1 MRSIFVIALL
11 LFVTTTFA
19 QEDADA
25 AAPAEDAA
33 ENAEGDENKED
44 ECEEAWEY
52 LEFLKAEIK
61 EKIEIILQETLFEPS
76 TLLETTVGNAMT
88 QVLAIRDSILE
99 RTKQIRQKDDSITIC
114 PDQDVNQDQ
123 FLTTARMEVMTVL
136 LSLIEQNAATPE
148 KLQEIGKQLLSVRTK
163 VNTEITRII
172 MLRETGGGRPP
183 VRSGDCDCGI
193 LEDVVVGL
201 NGVIGEEDTDAEV
214 IEVGAEEATGD
225 DAAPAEDA
233 AAAPAEGA
241 EDAEGAEGAEGGDDM
256 SPVQGLT
263 MTLML
268 IDTRIEELYN
278 EILTELD
285 EEKRTTAFEELTN
298 LKDISLQMN
307 DVIAK
312 MIEED
317 PESEDGKRK
326 VQKLVDRDVK
336 KLRNDVERQVAQ
348 CKQDCPSECDS
359 CGSAKI
365 EELKL
370 KLQEH
375 KSIIEDL
382 EDEEAKD
389 NIRNDLM
396 QYLTKANTEMT
407 DLLKQ
412 KAESED
418 GATLEDCGREELE
431 VLEAVKGPLW
441 MMVNVSIFETEDV
454 LGEMITALEAAL
466 DEMGGKY
473 CSSTPQRDNPPIG
486 EDDTCGLEEIN
497 KARDFIQ
504 EIDDIISENLFKA
517 GDDDVQ
523 ARRDAML
530 GIIDLKSLMD
540 DRVRQL
546 YIGEPI
552 CHEEV
557 HQIKNTYN
565 DQLTKCLA
573 EMMNPRVDFGSKSRA
588 ERVQCVK
595 ELRIAIEDRRG
606 VLLLREV
613 EKSIQQAQG
622 ASADEEVAES

>member
-19 QEDADA
+19 QDDAAA

-33 ENAEGDENKED
+33 ENAGGDENKED

-61 EKIEIILQETLFEPS
+61 EKIEAILQETLFKPS
-76 TLLETTVGNAMT
+76 TLLETTVGESMAK
-88 QVLAIRDSILE
+88 VLEIRDSILG
-99 RTKQIRQKDDSITIC
+99 RTKKIRQNDESITIC
-114 PDQDVNQDQ
+114 LDQDVNQDQ

-136 LSLIEQNAATPE
+136 LSLIEQEAATPE

-172 MLRETGGGRPP
+172 MLRETGGTIRRPP
-183 VRSGDCDCGI
+183 TGECDCGI

-201 NGVIGEEDTDAEV
+201 NGVIGEDTDAEV
-214 IEVGAEEATGD
+214 IEEGAEEATGD
-225 DAAPAEDA
+225 DAAPADDA
-233 AAAPAEGA
+233 AAAPAEG
-241 EDAEGAEGAEGGDDM
+241 EEGAEGAEGAEGGDDM

-278 EILTELD
+278 QILTELD

-312 MIEED
+312 MVEED

-336 KLRNDVERQVAQ
+336 KLRNDVERQVSQ

-382 EDEEAKD
+382 EDEEAKE

-418 GATLEDCGREELE
+418 GATLEVCGTEELE

-441 MMVNVSIFETEDV
+441 MMVNVSIFETEAV

-473 CSSTPQRDNPPIG
+473 CSSTPRSDPAPTG
-486 EDDTCGLEEIN
+486 EDDTCDLEEIN

-517 GDDDVQ
+517 GDDDNQ

>member
-19 QEDADA
+19 QDDAAA

-61 EKIEIILQETLFEPS
+61 EKIEVILQETLFKPS
-76 TLLETTVGNAMT
+76 TLLETTVGESMT

-99 RTKQIRQKDDSITIC
+99 RTKKIRQKDESITIC
-114 PDQDVNQDQ
+114 LDQDVNQDQ

-136 LSLIEQNAATPE
+136 LSLIEQDAATPE

-172 MLRETGGGRPP
+172 MLRETGGTRSRPP
-183 VRSGDCDCGI
+183 TGECDCGI
-193 LEDVVVGL
+193 LEDVVIGL
-201 NGVIGEEDTDAEV
+201 NGVIGEDKDAEV
-214 IEVGAEEATGD
+214 IEEGAEEATGD
-225 DAAPAEDA
+225 DAAPADDA
-233 AAAPAEGA
+233 AAAPAEG
-241 EDAEGAEGAEGGDDM
+241 EEGAEGAEGGDDM

-278 EILTELD
+278 QILTELD

-307 DVIAK
+307 DVIVK
-312 MIEED
+312 MVEED

-336 KLRNDVERQVAQ
+336 KLRNDVERQVSQ

-382 EDEEAKD
+382 EDEEAKE

-418 GATLEDCGREELE
+418 GATLEDCGTEELE
-431 VLEAVKGPLW
+431 VLKAVKGPLW

-473 CSSTPQRDNPPIG
+473 CSSTPRTLEPTG
-486 EDDTCGLEEIN
+486 EDDTCDLEEIN

-565 DQLTKCLA
+565 DQLSKCLA

>member
-19 QEDADA
+19 QDEPAA

-61 EKIEIILQETLFEPS
+61 ERIEVILQETLFEPS
-76 TLLETTVGNAMT
+76 ALLETTVAEAMT
-88 QVLAIRDSILE
+88 KVLEIRDSILE
-99 RTKQIRQKDDSITIC
+99 RTKKIRQKDESITIC
-114 PDQDVNQDQ
+114 PEQDVNQDQ

-136 LSLIEQNAATPE
+136 LSLIEQEAATPE

-172 MLRETGGGRPP
+172 MLRESGPRSTRPP
-183 VRSGDCDCGI
+183 TGDCDCGI

-201 NGVIGEEDTDAEV
+201 NKVIGEGEGAEV

-225 DAAPAEDA
+225 DAAPADDA
-233 AAAPAEGA
+233 AAAPAEG
-241 EDAEGAEGAEGGDDM
+241 EESAEGAEGGDDM

-268 IDTRIEELYN
+268 IDARIEELYN
-278 EILTELD
+278 QILTELD

-312 MIEED
+312 LVEED

-326 VQKLVDRDVK
+326 IQKLVDRDVK
-336 KLRNDVERQVAQ
+336 KLRNDVDRQVSQ

-359 CGSAKI
+359 CGSAMI

-382 EDEEAKD
+382 EDEEATE

-407 DLLKQ
+407 ELLKQ

-418 GATLEDCGREELE
+418 GATLEVCEGEKLE
-431 VLEAVKGPLW
+431 VLIAVKGPLW

-454 LGEMITALEAAL
+454 LGEMITAFEAAL
-466 DEMGGKY
+466 DEMGGQY
-473 CSSTPQRDNPPIG
+473 CSSTAIPDPKCLDC
-486 EDDTCGLEEIN
+486 EDDTCDFEEIN

-530 GIIDLKSLMD
+530 GIIDLKSAMD

-565 DQLTKCLA
+565 DQLTKCLG

-622 ASADEEVAES
+622 ASTNEEVAES

>member
-19 QEDADA
+19 QDDAAA

-61 EKIEIILQETLFEPS
+61 EKIEVILQETLFEPS
-76 TLLETTVGNAMT
+76 TLLETTVGEAMT
-88 QVLAIRDSILE
+88 QVLEIRDSILE
-99 RTKQIRQKDDSITIC
+99 RTKKIRQKDESITIC

-136 LSLIEQNAATPE
+136 LSLIEQEAATPE

-172 MLRETGGGRPP
+172 MLRETGGTPRRPP
-183 VRSGDCDCGI
+183 TGECDCGI
-193 LEDVVVGL
+193 LEDVVIGL
-201 NGVIGEEDTDAEV
+201 NKVIGEDEDAEV
-214 IEVGAEEATGD
+214 IEAGAEEATGD
-225 DAAPAEDA
+225 DVAPADDA
-233 AAAPAEGA
+233 AAAPAEG
-241 EDAEGAEGAEGGDDM
+241 EEGAEGAEGGDDM

-278 EILTELD
+278 QILTELD

-312 MIEED
+312 MVEED

-336 KLRNDVERQVAQ
+336 KLRNDVERQVSQ

-382 EDEEAKD
+382 EDEEAKE

-407 DLLKQ
+407 ALLKQ

-473 CSSTPQRDNPPIG
+473 CSLTPKSDPVPTG
-486 EDDTCGLEEIN
+486 EDDTCDLEEIN

>member
-1 MRSIFVIALL
+1 M
-11 LFVTTTFA
+11 
-19 QEDADA
+19 
-25 AAPAEDAA
+25 
-33 ENAEGDENKED
+33 G
-44 ECEEAWEY
+44 
-52 LEFLKAEIK
+52 
-61 EKIEIILQETLFEPS
+61 
-76 TLLETTVGNAMT
+76 
-88 QVLAIRDSILE
+88 
-99 RTKQIRQKDDSITIC
+99 
-114 PDQDVNQDQ
+114 
-123 FLTTARMEVMTVL
+123 
-136 LSLIEQNAATPE
+136 
-148 KLQEIGKQLLSVRTK
+148 
-163 VNTEITRII
+163 
-172 MLRETGGGRPP
+172 
-183 VRSGDCDCGI
+183 
-193 LEDVVVGL
+193 
-201 NGVIGEEDTDAEV
+201 
-214 IEVGAEEATGD
+214 
-225 DAAPAEDA
+225 
-233 AAAPAEGA
+233 
-241 EDAEGAEGAEGGDDM
+241 
-256 SPVQGLT
+256 
-263 MTLML
+263 
-268 IDTRIEELYN
+268 
-278 EILTELD
+278 
-285 EEKRTTAFEELTN
+285 
-298 LKDISLQMN
+298 
-307 DVIAK
+307 
-312 MIEED
+312 
-317 PESEDGKRK
+317 
-326 VQKLVDRDVK
+326 VDRDVK
-336 KLRNDVERQVAQ
+336 KLRNDVDRQVSQ

-359 CGSAKI
+359 CGSAMI

-382 EDEEAKD
+382 EDEEATE

-418 GATLEDCGREELE
+418 GTLEDCEAEKLE
-431 VLEAVKGPLW
+431 VLIAVKGPLW

-454 LGEMITALEAAL
+454 LGEMITAFEAAL

-473 CSSTPQRDNPPIG
+473 CSVGPKTPDLPIG
-486 EDDTCGLEEIN
+486 EDDTCDLEEIN

-517 GDDDVQ
+517 GDDVV

-530 GIIDLKSLMD
+530 GIIDLKSAMD

-565 DQLTKCLA
+565 DQLTKCLG

-622 ASADEEVAES
+622 ASTNEEVAES